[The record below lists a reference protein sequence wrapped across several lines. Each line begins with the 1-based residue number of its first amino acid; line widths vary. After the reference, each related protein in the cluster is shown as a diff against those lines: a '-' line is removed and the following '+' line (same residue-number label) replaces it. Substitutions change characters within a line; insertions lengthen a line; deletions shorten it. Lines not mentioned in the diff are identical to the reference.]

1 MSFITKLDKLM
12 HMGCDDHKPVLAK
25 RLHHLSPEFAT
36 PGIFVPIFSTIYCKA
51 LEDIREMVLHGD
63 KEKHRH

>member
-1 MSFITKLDKLM
+1 
-12 HMGCDDHKPVLAK
+12 MGCMIQPSVATELY
-25 RLHHLSPEFAT
+25 HLSPEFAT
-36 PGIFVPIFSTIYCKA
+36 PGISIPVFSTIYCKA